1 MCVFGCVFFLVA
13 MPKKELGFFHGFIL
27 AFFHGSSRGFQ
38 PADQQPLHAM
48 QDWVFRSLS
57 RWVDGHRLWP
67 PVNAVQFNQGSW
79 LINTPENP
87 PKLSVQQTMVPKIGH
102 NELKG
107 GNS

>member
-1 MCVFGCVFFLVA
+1 MD
-13 MPKKELGFFHGFIL
+13 
-27 AFFHGSSRGFQ
+27 SSRGFQ

-48 QDWVFRSLS
+48 QDWVFGVSS
-57 RWVDGHRLWP
+57 SGWMATGVWP